1 MKPIVAANWKMNF
14 TINESVNLID
24 EIIKRSP
31 SAGAEIIFFPN
42 YISLQSVKQK
52 LVDTAYMVGSQNV
65 HHDESGAFTG
75 EVSAS
80 MLSILDLDYVI
91 TGHSERRQFFNES
104 DDQVNQ
110 KIKRALDVNIKPVV
124 CIGETI
130 DERNSGKT
138 TEVLNRQ
145 LNKAFE
151 EVDVLSADKIIVAYE
166 PVWAIG
172 TGVSADESQVL
183 EAHALIKQ
191 TLASIFSENIP
202 ILYGGSVNASNAF
215 ELINL
220 NNVDGFLIGGASLK
234 SESFCQIIE
243 NVTVENN
250 SRSFMIG
257 FLITIH
263 AIISVLLITV
273 VLMQASQ
280 GGGLSGLSGT
290 QTTNAIFGGRS
301 AGNALSK
308 ITTYL
313 AAIFMGLALLISLI
327 ASPGSRSGS
336 SVIEDAQQDGSLAP
350 STESLSLPT
359 VPLQED
365 IDKD

>member
-14 TINESVNLID
+14 TIDESLNLID

-31 SAGAEIIFFPN
+31 SARAEIIFFPN

-91 TGHSERRQFFNES
+91 IGHSERRQYFNES

-110 KIKRALDVNIKPVV
+110 KIKRALDVNLKPVV

-130 DERNSGKT
+130 DERKSGKT

-151 EVDVLSADKIIVAYE
+151 EIDVLSADKIIVAYE

-172 TGVSADESQVL
+172 TGVSADENQVL

-191 TLASIFSENIP
+191 TLVSIFSENIP

-243 NVTVENN
+243 NVTVGNN
-250 SRSFMIG
+250 
-257 FLITIH
+257 
-263 AIISVLLITV
+263 
-273 VLMQASQ
+273 
-280 GGGLSGLSGT
+280 
-290 QTTNAIFGGRS
+290 
-301 AGNALSK
+301 
-308 ITTYL
+308 
-313 AAIFMGLALLISLI
+313 
-327 ASPGSRSGS
+327 
-336 SVIEDAQQDGSLAP
+336 
-350 STESLSLPT
+350 
-359 VPLQED
+359 
-365 IDKD
+365 

>member
-14 TINESVNLID
+14 TIDESLNLID

-31 SAGAEIIFFPN
+31 SVEAKIIFFPN

-91 TGHSERRQFFNES
+91 IGHSERRQFFNES

-130 DERNSGKT
+130 DERKSGKT

-151 EVDVLSADKIIVAYE
+151 EIEVLSANKIIVAYE

-172 TGVSADESQVL
+172 TGVSADENQVL

-191 TLASIFSENIP
+191 TLTSIFSENIP

-250 SRSFMIG
+250 
-257 FLITIH
+257 
-263 AIISVLLITV
+263 
-273 VLMQASQ
+273 
-280 GGGLSGLSGT
+280 
-290 QTTNAIFGGRS
+290 
-301 AGNALSK
+301 
-308 ITTYL
+308 
-313 AAIFMGLALLISLI
+313 
-327 ASPGSRSGS
+327 
-336 SVIEDAQQDGSLAP
+336 
-350 STESLSLPT
+350 
-359 VPLQED
+359 
-365 IDKD
+365 

>member
-14 TINESVNLID
+14 TIDESLNLID

-31 SAGAEIIFFPN
+31 SVEAKIIFFPN

-91 TGHSERRQFFNES
+91 IGHSERRQFFNES

-130 DERNSGKT
+130 DERKSGKT

-151 EVDVLSADKIIVAYE
+151 EIDVLSANKIIVAYE

-172 TGVSADESQVL
+172 TGVSADENQVL

-191 TLASIFSENIP
+191 TLVSIFSENIP

-250 SRSFMIG
+250 
-257 FLITIH
+257 
-263 AIISVLLITV
+263 
-273 VLMQASQ
+273 
-280 GGGLSGLSGT
+280 
-290 QTTNAIFGGRS
+290 
-301 AGNALSK
+301 
-308 ITTYL
+308 
-313 AAIFMGLALLISLI
+313 
-327 ASPGSRSGS
+327 
-336 SVIEDAQQDGSLAP
+336 
-350 STESLSLPT
+350 
-359 VPLQED
+359 
-365 IDKD
+365 

>member
-14 TINESVNLID
+14 TIDESLNLID

-31 SAGAEIIFFPN
+31 SVEAKIIFFPN

-91 TGHSERRQFFNES
+91 IGHSERRQYFNES

-130 DERNSGKT
+130 DERKSGKT

-151 EVDVLSADKIIVAYE
+151 EIDVLSANKIIVAYE

-172 TGVSADESQVL
+172 TGVSADENQVL

-191 TLASIFSENIP
+191 TLVSIFSENIP

-250 SRSFMIG
+250 
-257 FLITIH
+257 
-263 AIISVLLITV
+263 
-273 VLMQASQ
+273 
-280 GGGLSGLSGT
+280 
-290 QTTNAIFGGRS
+290 
-301 AGNALSK
+301 
-308 ITTYL
+308 
-313 AAIFMGLALLISLI
+313 
-327 ASPGSRSGS
+327 
-336 SVIEDAQQDGSLAP
+336 
-350 STESLSLPT
+350 
-359 VPLQED
+359 
-365 IDKD
+365 

>member
-14 TINESVNLID
+14 TIDESLNLID

-31 SAGAEIIFFPN
+31 SVEAEIIFFPN
-42 YISLQSVKQK
+42 YISLQSVKEK
-52 LVDTAYMVGSQNV
+52 LIETAYMVGSQNV
-65 HHDESGAFTG
+65 HHNESGAFTG

-91 TGHSERRQFFNES
+91 IGHSERRQYFNEG

-130 DERNSGKT
+130 DERKSGKT

-151 EVDVLSADKIIVAYE
+151 EIDVLSANKIIVAYE

-172 TGVSADESQVL
+172 TGVSADENQVL

-191 TLASIFSENIP
+191 TLVSIFSENIP

-250 SRSFMIG
+250 
-257 FLITIH
+257 
-263 AIISVLLITV
+263 
-273 VLMQASQ
+273 
-280 GGGLSGLSGT
+280 
-290 QTTNAIFGGRS
+290 
-301 AGNALSK
+301 
-308 ITTYL
+308 
-313 AAIFMGLALLISLI
+313 
-327 ASPGSRSGS
+327 
-336 SVIEDAQQDGSLAP
+336 
-350 STESLSLPT
+350 
-359 VPLQED
+359 
-365 IDKD
+365 

>member
-14 TINESVNLID
+14 TIDESLNLID

-31 SAGAEIIFFPN
+31 SVEAKIIFFPN

-65 HHDESGAFTG
+65 HHNESGAFTG

-91 TGHSERRQFFNES
+91 IGHSERRQYFNES

-130 DERNSGKT
+130 DERKSGKT

-151 EVDVLSADKIIVAYE
+151 EIDVLSANKIVVAYE

-172 TGVSADESQVL
+172 TGVSADENQVL

-191 TLASIFSENIP
+191 TLVSIFSENIP

-250 SRSFMIG
+250 
-257 FLITIH
+257 
-263 AIISVLLITV
+263 
-273 VLMQASQ
+273 
-280 GGGLSGLSGT
+280 
-290 QTTNAIFGGRS
+290 
-301 AGNALSK
+301 
-308 ITTYL
+308 
-313 AAIFMGLALLISLI
+313 
-327 ASPGSRSGS
+327 
-336 SVIEDAQQDGSLAP
+336 
-350 STESLSLPT
+350 
-359 VPLQED
+359 
-365 IDKD
+365 

>member
-14 TINESVNLID
+14 TIDESLNLID

-31 SAGAEIIFFPN
+31 SVEAEIIFFPN

-91 TGHSERRQFFNES
+91 IGHSERRQFFNES

-130 DERNSGKT
+130 DERKSGKT

-145 LNKAFE
+145 LNKAFDE
-151 EVDVLSADKIIVAYE
+151 IDVLSANKIIVAYE

-172 TGVSADESQVL
+172 TGVSADENQVL

-191 TLASIFSENIP
+191 TLVSIFSENIP

-250 SRSFMIG
+250 
-257 FLITIH
+257 
-263 AIISVLLITV
+263 
-273 VLMQASQ
+273 
-280 GGGLSGLSGT
+280 
-290 QTTNAIFGGRS
+290 
-301 AGNALSK
+301 
-308 ITTYL
+308 
-313 AAIFMGLALLISLI
+313 
-327 ASPGSRSGS
+327 
-336 SVIEDAQQDGSLAP
+336 
-350 STESLSLPT
+350 
-359 VPLQED
+359 
-365 IDKD
+365 

>member
-1 MKPIVAANWKMNF
+1 
-14 TINESVNLID
+14 
-24 EIIKRSP
+24 
-31 SAGAEIIFFPN
+31 
-42 YISLQSVKQK
+42 
-52 LVDTAYMVGSQNV
+52 MVGAQNV

-91 TGHSERRQFFNES
+91 IGHSERRQYFNEG

-130 DERNSGKT
+130 DERKSGKT

-151 EVDVLSADKIIVAYE
+151 EIDVLSANKIIVAYE

-172 TGVSADESQVL
+172 TGVSADENQVL

-191 TLASIFSENIP
+191 TLVSIFSENIP

-250 SRSFMIG
+250 
-257 FLITIH
+257 
-263 AIISVLLITV
+263 
-273 VLMQASQ
+273 
-280 GGGLSGLSGT
+280 
-290 QTTNAIFGGRS
+290 
-301 AGNALSK
+301 
-308 ITTYL
+308 
-313 AAIFMGLALLISLI
+313 
-327 ASPGSRSGS
+327 
-336 SVIEDAQQDGSLAP
+336 
-350 STESLSLPT
+350 
-359 VPLQED
+359 
-365 IDKD
+365 

>member
-14 TINESVNLID
+14 TIDESLNLID

-31 SAGAEIIFFPN
+31 SVEAEIIFFPN

-91 TGHSERRQFFNES
+91 IGHSERRQYFNEG

-130 DERNSGKT
+130 DERRSGKT

-151 EVDVLSADKIIVAYE
+151 EIDVLSANKIIVAYE

-172 TGVSADESQVL
+172 TGVSADENQVL

-191 TLASIFSENIP
+191 TLVSIFSENIP

-250 SRSFMIG
+250 
-257 FLITIH
+257 
-263 AIISVLLITV
+263 
-273 VLMQASQ
+273 
-280 GGGLSGLSGT
+280 
-290 QTTNAIFGGRS
+290 
-301 AGNALSK
+301 
-308 ITTYL
+308 
-313 AAIFMGLALLISLI
+313 
-327 ASPGSRSGS
+327 
-336 SVIEDAQQDGSLAP
+336 
-350 STESLSLPT
+350 
-359 VPLQED
+359 
-365 IDKD
+365 

>member
-14 TINESVNLID
+14 TIDESLNLID
-24 EIIKRSP
+24 EIIKRLP
-31 SAGAEIIFFPN
+31 SVGAEIIFFPN

-65 HHDESGAFTG
+65 HHNESGAFTG

-91 TGHSERRQFFNES
+91 IGHSERRQYFNEG

-130 DERNSGKT
+130 DERRSGKT

-151 EVDVLSADKIIVAYE
+151 EIDVLSANKIIVAYE

-172 TGVSADESQVL
+172 TGVSADENQVL

-191 TLASIFSENIP
+191 TLVSIFSENIP

-250 SRSFMIG
+250 
-257 FLITIH
+257 
-263 AIISVLLITV
+263 
-273 VLMQASQ
+273 
-280 GGGLSGLSGT
+280 
-290 QTTNAIFGGRS
+290 
-301 AGNALSK
+301 
-308 ITTYL
+308 
-313 AAIFMGLALLISLI
+313 
-327 ASPGSRSGS
+327 
-336 SVIEDAQQDGSLAP
+336 
-350 STESLSLPT
+350 
-359 VPLQED
+359 
-365 IDKD
+365 

>member
-14 TINESVNLID
+14 TIDESLNLID

-31 SAGAEIIFFPN
+31 SVEAEIIFFPN

-65 HHDESGAFTG
+65 HHNESGAFTG

-91 TGHSERRQFFNES
+91 IGHSERRQYFNES

-110 KIKRALDVNIKPVV
+110 KIKRALDVNLKPVV

-130 DERNSGKT
+130 DERKSGKT

-151 EVDVLSADKIIVAYE
+151 EIDILSANKIIVAYE

-172 TGVSADESQVL
+172 TGVSADENQVL

-191 TLASIFSENIP
+191 TLVSIFSENIP

-250 SRSFMIG
+250 
-257 FLITIH
+257 
-263 AIISVLLITV
+263 
-273 VLMQASQ
+273 
-280 GGGLSGLSGT
+280 
-290 QTTNAIFGGRS
+290 
-301 AGNALSK
+301 
-308 ITTYL
+308 
-313 AAIFMGLALLISLI
+313 
-327 ASPGSRSGS
+327 
-336 SVIEDAQQDGSLAP
+336 
-350 STESLSLPT
+350 
-359 VPLQED
+359 
-365 IDKD
+365 

>member
-14 TINESVNLID
+14 TIDESLNLID
-24 EIIKRSP
+24 EIIKRS
-31 SAGAEIIFFPN
+31 SSVGAEIIFFPN

-91 TGHSERRQFFNES
+91 IGHSERRQFFNES

-130 DERNSGKT
+130 DERKSGKT

-151 EVDVLSADKIIVAYE
+151 EIDVLSANKIIVAYE

-172 TGVSADESQVL
+172 TGVSADENQVL

-191 TLASIFSENIP
+191 TLVSIFSENIP

-220 NNVDGFLIGGASLK
+220 KNVDGFLIGGASLK

-250 SRSFMIG
+250 
-257 FLITIH
+257 
-263 AIISVLLITV
+263 
-273 VLMQASQ
+273 
-280 GGGLSGLSGT
+280 
-290 QTTNAIFGGRS
+290 
-301 AGNALSK
+301 
-308 ITTYL
+308 
-313 AAIFMGLALLISLI
+313 
-327 ASPGSRSGS
+327 
-336 SVIEDAQQDGSLAP
+336 
-350 STESLSLPT
+350 
-359 VPLQED
+359 
-365 IDKD
+365 

>member
-14 TINESVNLID
+14 TIDESLNLID

-31 SAGAEIIFFPN
+31 SARAEIIFFPN

-91 TGHSERRQFFNES
+91 IGHSERRQYFNES

-130 DERNSGKT
+130 DERKSGKT

-151 EVDVLSADKIIVAYE
+151 EINVLSADKIIVAYE

-172 TGVSADESQVL
+172 TGVSADENQVL

-191 TLASIFSENIP
+191 TLTSIFSENIP

-243 NVTVENN
+243 NVTVGNN
-250 SRSFMIG
+250 
-257 FLITIH
+257 
-263 AIISVLLITV
+263 
-273 VLMQASQ
+273 
-280 GGGLSGLSGT
+280 
-290 QTTNAIFGGRS
+290 
-301 AGNALSK
+301 
-308 ITTYL
+308 
-313 AAIFMGLALLISLI
+313 
-327 ASPGSRSGS
+327 
-336 SVIEDAQQDGSLAP
+336 
-350 STESLSLPT
+350 
-359 VPLQED
+359 
-365 IDKD
+365 

>member
-14 TINESVNLID
+14 TIDESLNLID

-31 SAGAEIIFFPN
+31 SVEAKIIFFPN

-52 LVDTAYMVGSQNV
+52 LVDTAYMVGAQNV

-91 TGHSERRQFFNES
+91 IGHSERRQYFNES

-130 DERNSGKT
+130 DERKSGKT

-151 EVDVLSADKIIVAYE
+151 EIDVLSANKIIVAYE

-172 TGVSADESQVL
+172 TGVSADENQVL

-191 TLASIFSENIP
+191 TLVSFFSENIP

-234 SESFCQIIE
+234 SESFSQIIE

-250 SRSFMIG
+250 
-257 FLITIH
+257 
-263 AIISVLLITV
+263 
-273 VLMQASQ
+273 
-280 GGGLSGLSGT
+280 
-290 QTTNAIFGGRS
+290 
-301 AGNALSK
+301 
-308 ITTYL
+308 
-313 AAIFMGLALLISLI
+313 
-327 ASPGSRSGS
+327 
-336 SVIEDAQQDGSLAP
+336 
-350 STESLSLPT
+350 
-359 VPLQED
+359 
-365 IDKD
+365 

>member
-14 TINESVNLID
+14 TIDESLNLID

-31 SAGAEIIFFPN
+31 SVEAEIIFFPN

-91 TGHSERRQFFNES
+91 IGHSERRQFFNES

-130 DERNSGKT
+130 DERKSGKT

-145 LNKAFE
+145 LNKAFDE
-151 EVDVLSADKIIVAYE
+151 IDVLSANKIIVAYE

-172 TGVSADESQVL
+172 TGVSADENQVL

-191 TLASIFSENIP
+191 TLVSIFSENIP

-220 NNVDGFLIGGASLK
+220 NNVDGFL
-234 SESFCQIIE
+234 
-243 NVTVENN
+243 
-250 SRSFMIG
+250 
-257 FLITIH
+257 
-263 AIISVLLITV
+263 
-273 VLMQASQ
+273 
-280 GGGLSGLSGT
+280 
-290 QTTNAIFGGRS
+290 
-301 AGNALSK
+301 
-308 ITTYL
+308 
-313 AAIFMGLALLISLI
+313 
-327 ASPGSRSGS
+327 
-336 SVIEDAQQDGSLAP
+336 
-350 STESLSLPT
+350 
-359 VPLQED
+359 
-365 IDKD
+365 

>member
-14 TINESVNLID
+14 TIDESLNLID

-31 SAGAEIIFFPN
+31 SVEAEIIFFPN

-91 TGHSERRQFFNES
+91 IGHSERRQFFNES

-130 DERNSGKT
+130 DERKSGKT

-145 LNKAFE
+145 LNKAFDE
-151 EVDVLSADKIIVAYE
+151 IDVLSADKIIVAYE

-172 TGVSADESQVL
+172 TGVSADENQVL

-191 TLASIFSENIP
+191 TLVSIFSENIP

-250 SRSFMIG
+250 
-257 FLITIH
+257 
-263 AIISVLLITV
+263 
-273 VLMQASQ
+273 
-280 GGGLSGLSGT
+280 
-290 QTTNAIFGGRS
+290 
-301 AGNALSK
+301 
-308 ITTYL
+308 
-313 AAIFMGLALLISLI
+313 
-327 ASPGSRSGS
+327 
-336 SVIEDAQQDGSLAP
+336 
-350 STESLSLPT
+350 
-359 VPLQED
+359 
-365 IDKD
+365 

>member
-14 TINESVNLID
+14 TIDESLNLID
-24 EIIKRSP
+24 EIIKRS
-31 SAGAEIIFFPN
+31 SSVGAEIIFFPN

-91 TGHSERRQFFNES
+91 IGHSERRQFFNES

-130 DERNSGKT
+130 DERKSGKT

-151 EVDVLSADKIIVAYE
+151 EIDVLSANKIIVAYE

-172 TGVSADESQVL
+172 TGVSADENQVL

-191 TLASIFSENIP
+191 TLVSIFSENIP

-250 SRSFMIG
+250 
-257 FLITIH
+257 
-263 AIISVLLITV
+263 
-273 VLMQASQ
+273 
-280 GGGLSGLSGT
+280 
-290 QTTNAIFGGRS
+290 
-301 AGNALSK
+301 
-308 ITTYL
+308 
-313 AAIFMGLALLISLI
+313 
-327 ASPGSRSGS
+327 
-336 SVIEDAQQDGSLAP
+336 
-350 STESLSLPT
+350 
-359 VPLQED
+359 
-365 IDKD
+365 

>member
-1 MKPIVAANWKMNF
+1 
-14 TINESVNLID
+14 
-24 EIIKRSP
+24 
-31 SAGAEIIFFPN
+31 
-42 YISLQSVKQK
+42 
-52 LVDTAYMVGSQNV
+52 MVGSQNV
-65 HHDESGAFTG
+65 HHDESGAYTG

-91 TGHSERRQFFNES
+91 IGHSERRQFFNES
-104 DDQVNQ
+104 DNQVNQ
-110 KIKRALDVNIKPVV
+110 KIKRALDVNIKPLV

-130 DERNSGKT
+130 DERKSGKT

-151 EVDVLSADKIIVAYE
+151 EVDILSADKIIVAYE

-172 TGVSADESQVL
+172 TGVSADKNQVL

-250 SRSFMIG
+250 
-257 FLITIH
+257 
-263 AIISVLLITV
+263 
-273 VLMQASQ
+273 
-280 GGGLSGLSGT
+280 
-290 QTTNAIFGGRS
+290 
-301 AGNALSK
+301 
-308 ITTYL
+308 
-313 AAIFMGLALLISLI
+313 
-327 ASPGSRSGS
+327 
-336 SVIEDAQQDGSLAP
+336 
-350 STESLSLPT
+350 
-359 VPLQED
+359 
-365 IDKD
+365 

>member
-14 TINESVNLID
+14 TIDESLNLID

-31 SAGAEIIFFPN
+31 SVEAEIIFFPN

-91 TGHSERRQFFNES
+91 IGHSERRQYFNES

-130 DERNSGKT
+130 DERKSGKT

-151 EVDVLSADKIIVAYE
+151 EIDVSSADKIIVAYE

-172 TGVSADESQVL
+172 TGVSADENQVL

-191 TLASIFSENIP
+191 TLVSIFSENIP

-250 SRSFMIG
+250 
-257 FLITIH
+257 
-263 AIISVLLITV
+263 
-273 VLMQASQ
+273 
-280 GGGLSGLSGT
+280 
-290 QTTNAIFGGRS
+290 
-301 AGNALSK
+301 
-308 ITTYL
+308 
-313 AAIFMGLALLISLI
+313 
-327 ASPGSRSGS
+327 
-336 SVIEDAQQDGSLAP
+336 
-350 STESLSLPT
+350 
-359 VPLQED
+359 
-365 IDKD
+365 

>member
-14 TINESVNLID
+14 TIDESLNLID

-31 SAGAEIIFFPN
+31 SVEAKIIFFPN

-91 TGHSERRQFFNES
+91 IGHSERRQYFNES

-110 KIKRALDVNIKPVV
+110 KIKRALDVNIKPII

-130 DERNSGKT
+130 DERKSGKT

-151 EVDVLSADKIIVAYE
+151 EIDVLSANKIIVAYE

-172 TGVSADESQVL
+172 TGVSADENQVL

-191 TLASIFSENIP
+191 TLVSIFSENIP

-250 SRSFMIG
+250 
-257 FLITIH
+257 
-263 AIISVLLITV
+263 
-273 VLMQASQ
+273 
-280 GGGLSGLSGT
+280 
-290 QTTNAIFGGRS
+290 
-301 AGNALSK
+301 
-308 ITTYL
+308 
-313 AAIFMGLALLISLI
+313 
-327 ASPGSRSGS
+327 
-336 SVIEDAQQDGSLAP
+336 
-350 STESLSLPT
+350 
-359 VPLQED
+359 
-365 IDKD
+365 

>member
-14 TINESVNLID
+14 TIDESLNLID

-31 SAGAEIIFFPN
+31 SVEAEIIFFPN

-91 TGHSERRQFFNES
+91 IGHSERRQYFNES

-130 DERNSGKT
+130 DERKSGNT

-151 EVDVLSADKIIVAYE
+151 EIDVLSANKIIVAYE

-172 TGVSADESQVL
+172 TGVSADENQVL

-191 TLASIFSENIP
+191 TLVSIFSENIP

-250 SRSFMIG
+250 
-257 FLITIH
+257 
-263 AIISVLLITV
+263 
-273 VLMQASQ
+273 
-280 GGGLSGLSGT
+280 
-290 QTTNAIFGGRS
+290 
-301 AGNALSK
+301 
-308 ITTYL
+308 
-313 AAIFMGLALLISLI
+313 
-327 ASPGSRSGS
+327 
-336 SVIEDAQQDGSLAP
+336 
-350 STESLSLPT
+350 
-359 VPLQED
+359 
-365 IDKD
+365 

>member
-1 MKPIVAANWKMNF
+1 MPDKP
-14 TINESVNLID
+14 
-24 EIIKRSP
+24 
-31 SAGAEIIFFPN
+31 
-42 YISLQSVKQK
+42 
-52 LVDTAYMVGSQNV
+52 
-65 HHDESGAFTG
+65 
-75 EVSAS
+75 
-80 MLSILDLDYVI
+80 
-91 TGHSERRQFFNES
+91 ERRQYFNES

-130 DERNSGKT
+130 DERKSGKT

-151 EVDVLSADKIIVAYE
+151 EIDVLSANKIIVAYE

-172 TGVSADESQVL
+172 TGVSADENQVL

-191 TLASIFSENIP
+191 TLVSIFSKNIP

-250 SRSFMIG
+250 
-257 FLITIH
+257 
-263 AIISVLLITV
+263 
-273 VLMQASQ
+273 
-280 GGGLSGLSGT
+280 
-290 QTTNAIFGGRS
+290 
-301 AGNALSK
+301 
-308 ITTYL
+308 
-313 AAIFMGLALLISLI
+313 
-327 ASPGSRSGS
+327 
-336 SVIEDAQQDGSLAP
+336 
-350 STESLSLPT
+350 
-359 VPLQED
+359 
-365 IDKD
+365 

>member
-14 TINESVNLID
+14 TIDESLNLID

-31 SAGAEIIFFPN
+31 SVEAEIIFFPN

-91 TGHSERRQFFNES
+91 IGHSERRQFFNES

-130 DERNSGKT
+130 DERKSGKT

-151 EVDVLSADKIIVAYE
+151 EIDVLSANKIIVAYE

-172 TGVSADESQVL
+172 TGVSADENQVL

-191 TLASIFSENIP
+191 TLVSIFSENIP

-250 SRSFMIG
+250 
-257 FLITIH
+257 
-263 AIISVLLITV
+263 
-273 VLMQASQ
+273 
-280 GGGLSGLSGT
+280 
-290 QTTNAIFGGRS
+290 
-301 AGNALSK
+301 
-308 ITTYL
+308 
-313 AAIFMGLALLISLI
+313 
-327 ASPGSRSGS
+327 
-336 SVIEDAQQDGSLAP
+336 
-350 STESLSLPT
+350 
-359 VPLQED
+359 
-365 IDKD
+365 

>member
-14 TINESVNLID
+14 TIDESLNLID

-31 SAGAEIIFFPN
+31 SVEAKIIFFPN

-65 HHDESGAFTG
+65 HHNESGAFTG

-91 TGHSERRQFFNES
+91 IGHSERRQYFNEG

-130 DERNSGKT
+130 DERKSGKT

-151 EVDVLSADKIIVAYE
+151 EVDVLSANKIIVAYE

-172 TGVSADESQVL
+172 TGVSADENQVL

-191 TLASIFSENIP
+191 TLVSIFSENIP
-202 ILYGGSVNASNAF
+202 ILYGGSVNTSNAF

-250 SRSFMIG
+250 
-257 FLITIH
+257 
-263 AIISVLLITV
+263 
-273 VLMQASQ
+273 
-280 GGGLSGLSGT
+280 
-290 QTTNAIFGGRS
+290 
-301 AGNALSK
+301 
-308 ITTYL
+308 
-313 AAIFMGLALLISLI
+313 
-327 ASPGSRSGS
+327 
-336 SVIEDAQQDGSLAP
+336 
-350 STESLSLPT
+350 
-359 VPLQED
+359 
-365 IDKD
+365 

>member
-14 TINESVNLID
+14 TIDESLNLID

-31 SAGAEIIFFPN
+31 SVEAKIIFFPN

-91 TGHSERRQFFNES
+91 IGHSERRQFFNES

-130 DERNSGKT
+130 DERRSGKT

-151 EVDVLSADKIIVAYE
+151 EIDVLSANKIIVAYE

-172 TGVSADESQVL
+172 TGVSADENQVL

-191 TLASIFSENIP
+191 TLVSIFSENIP

-250 SRSFMIG
+250 
-257 FLITIH
+257 
-263 AIISVLLITV
+263 
-273 VLMQASQ
+273 
-280 GGGLSGLSGT
+280 
-290 QTTNAIFGGRS
+290 
-301 AGNALSK
+301 
-308 ITTYL
+308 
-313 AAIFMGLALLISLI
+313 
-327 ASPGSRSGS
+327 
-336 SVIEDAQQDGSLAP
+336 
-350 STESLSLPT
+350 
-359 VPLQED
+359 
-365 IDKD
+365 

>member
-14 TINESVNLID
+14 TIDESLNLID

-31 SAGAEIIFFPN
+31 SVEAKIIFFPN

-91 TGHSERRQFFNES
+91 IGHSERRQYFNES

-130 DERNSGKT
+130 DERKSGKT

-145 LNKAFE
+145 LNKAFDE
-151 EVDVLSADKIIVAYE
+151 IDVLSANKIIVAYE

-172 TGVSADESQVL
+172 TGVSADENQVL

-191 TLASIFSENIP
+191 TLVSIFSENIP

-250 SRSFMIG
+250 
-257 FLITIH
+257 
-263 AIISVLLITV
+263 
-273 VLMQASQ
+273 
-280 GGGLSGLSGT
+280 
-290 QTTNAIFGGRS
+290 
-301 AGNALSK
+301 
-308 ITTYL
+308 
-313 AAIFMGLALLISLI
+313 
-327 ASPGSRSGS
+327 
-336 SVIEDAQQDGSLAP
+336 
-350 STESLSLPT
+350 
-359 VPLQED
+359 
-365 IDKD
+365 

>member
-14 TINESVNLID
+14 TIDESLNLID

-31 SAGAEIIFFPN
+31 SVEAEIIFFPN

-65 HHDESGAFTG
+65 HHNESGAFTG

-91 TGHSERRQFFNES
+91 IGHSERRQYFNES

-130 DERNSGKT
+130 DERKSGKT

-145 LNKAFE
+145 LNKAFVE
-151 EVDVLSADKIIVAYE
+151 IDVLSADKIIVAYE

-172 TGVSADESQVL
+172 TGVSANGNQVL

-191 TLASIFSENIP
+191 TLTSIFSENIP

-250 SRSFMIG
+250 
-257 FLITIH
+257 
-263 AIISVLLITV
+263 
-273 VLMQASQ
+273 
-280 GGGLSGLSGT
+280 
-290 QTTNAIFGGRS
+290 
-301 AGNALSK
+301 
-308 ITTYL
+308 
-313 AAIFMGLALLISLI
+313 
-327 ASPGSRSGS
+327 
-336 SVIEDAQQDGSLAP
+336 
-350 STESLSLPT
+350 
-359 VPLQED
+359 
-365 IDKD
+365 

>member
-14 TINESVNLID
+14 TIDESLNLID

-31 SAGAEIIFFPN
+31 SVEAEIIFFPN

-65 HHDESGAFTG
+65 HHNESGAFTG

-91 TGHSERRQFFNES
+91 IGHSERRQFFNES

-130 DERNSGKT
+130 DERRSGKT

-151 EVDVLSADKIIVAYE
+151 EIDVLSANKIIVAYE

-172 TGVSADESQVL
+172 TGVSADENQVL

-191 TLASIFSENIP
+191 TLVSIFSENIP

-250 SRSFMIG
+250 
-257 FLITIH
+257 
-263 AIISVLLITV
+263 
-273 VLMQASQ
+273 
-280 GGGLSGLSGT
+280 
-290 QTTNAIFGGRS
+290 
-301 AGNALSK
+301 
-308 ITTYL
+308 
-313 AAIFMGLALLISLI
+313 
-327 ASPGSRSGS
+327 
-336 SVIEDAQQDGSLAP
+336 
-350 STESLSLPT
+350 
-359 VPLQED
+359 
-365 IDKD
+365 

>member
-1 MKPIVAANWKMNF
+1 MNF
-14 TINESVNLID
+14 TIDESLNLID

-31 SAGAEIIFFPN
+31 SVEAEIIFFPN

-91 TGHSERRQFFNES
+91 IGHSERRQFFNES

-130 DERNSGKT
+130 DERKSGKT

-151 EVDVLSADKIIVAYE
+151 EIDVLSANKIIVAYE

-172 TGVSADESQVL
+172 TGVSADENQVL

-191 TLASIFSENIP
+191 TLVSIFSENIP

-250 SRSFMIG
+250 
-257 FLITIH
+257 
-263 AIISVLLITV
+263 
-273 VLMQASQ
+273 
-280 GGGLSGLSGT
+280 
-290 QTTNAIFGGRS
+290 
-301 AGNALSK
+301 
-308 ITTYL
+308 
-313 AAIFMGLALLISLI
+313 
-327 ASPGSRSGS
+327 
-336 SVIEDAQQDGSLAP
+336 
-350 STESLSLPT
+350 
-359 VPLQED
+359 
-365 IDKD
+365 

>member
-14 TINESVNLID
+14 TIDESLNLID

-31 SAGAEIIFFPN
+31 SARAEIIFFPN

-52 LVDTAYMVGSQNV
+52 LVDTVYMVGSQNM

-91 TGHSERRQFFNES
+91 IGHSERRQYFNES

-110 KIKRALDVNIKPVV
+110 KIKRALDVNLKPVV

-130 DERNSGKT
+130 DERKSDKT

-151 EVDVLSADKIIVAYE
+151 KIDVLSADKIIVAYE

-172 TGVSADESQVL
+172 TGVSADENQVL

-191 TLASIFSENIP
+191 TLTSIFSENIP

-243 NVTVENN
+243 NVTVGNN
-250 SRSFMIG
+250 
-257 FLITIH
+257 
-263 AIISVLLITV
+263 
-273 VLMQASQ
+273 
-280 GGGLSGLSGT
+280 
-290 QTTNAIFGGRS
+290 
-301 AGNALSK
+301 
-308 ITTYL
+308 
-313 AAIFMGLALLISLI
+313 
-327 ASPGSRSGS
+327 
-336 SVIEDAQQDGSLAP
+336 
-350 STESLSLPT
+350 
-359 VPLQED
+359 
-365 IDKD
+365 

>member
-14 TINESVNLID
+14 TIDESLNLID

-31 SAGAEIIFFPN
+31 SVGAEIIFFPN

-91 TGHSERRQFFNES
+91 IGHSERRQYFNES

-130 DERNSGKT
+130 DERKSGKT

-250 SRSFMIG
+250 
-257 FLITIH
+257 
-263 AIISVLLITV
+263 
-273 VLMQASQ
+273 
-280 GGGLSGLSGT
+280 
-290 QTTNAIFGGRS
+290 
-301 AGNALSK
+301 
-308 ITTYL
+308 
-313 AAIFMGLALLISLI
+313 
-327 ASPGSRSGS
+327 
-336 SVIEDAQQDGSLAP
+336 
-350 STESLSLPT
+350 
-359 VPLQED
+359 
-365 IDKD
+365 

>member
-14 TINESVNLID
+14 TIDESLNLID

-31 SAGAEIIFFPN
+31 SARAEIIFFPN

-91 TGHSERRQFFNES
+91 IGHSERRQYFNES

-130 DERNSGKT
+130 DERKSGKT

-151 EVDVLSADKIIVAYE
+151 EIDVLSANKIIVAYE

-172 TGVSADESQVL
+172 TGVSADENQVL

-191 TLASIFSENIP
+191 TLTSIFSENIP

-243 NVTVENN
+243 NVLVENN
-250 SRSFMIG
+250 
-257 FLITIH
+257 
-263 AIISVLLITV
+263 
-273 VLMQASQ
+273 
-280 GGGLSGLSGT
+280 
-290 QTTNAIFGGRS
+290 
-301 AGNALSK
+301 
-308 ITTYL
+308 
-313 AAIFMGLALLISLI
+313 
-327 ASPGSRSGS
+327 
-336 SVIEDAQQDGSLAP
+336 
-350 STESLSLPT
+350 
-359 VPLQED
+359 
-365 IDKD
+365 